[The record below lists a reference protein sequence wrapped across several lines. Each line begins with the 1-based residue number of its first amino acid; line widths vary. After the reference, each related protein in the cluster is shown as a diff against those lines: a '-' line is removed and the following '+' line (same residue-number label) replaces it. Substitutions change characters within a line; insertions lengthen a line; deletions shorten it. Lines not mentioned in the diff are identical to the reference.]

1 MTYRTHPPTVNY
13 LALMKMMLMT
23 ILTIASMELPPHPPL
38 SKEVHNAP
46 EETVGQSISTVETY
60 VRFLVNM
67 ARKTPVFKV

>member
-1 MTYRTHPPTVNY
+1 MTYRTHSPTVNC

-38 SKEVHNAP
+38 SKEVHK
-46 EETVGQSISTVETY
+46 ETVGQSISTVETY